1 MPVLAQHL
9 MINRYTTD
17 THEEYAMGI
26 FSRFSDI
33 MNANINALLDR
44 AEDPEKMVRLMI
56 VEMEE
61 TLIEVRT
68 TSARLLADRKTLE
81 RRQRQLQELAA
92 EWEAKTHLAL
102 RKGRDDLARAALQEK
117 HRVAATAA
125 SIDAELAEFAHH
137 LDKLS
142 GDTEQLQAK
151 LADARA
157 RQKSLTMRARAGQS
171 RLEARRK
178 VDSYDTRDAMARF
191 ERYERRLD
199 ELEGQIDAFDLGRGR
214 ATREPGSLAE
224 EFATLEADA
233 GIEAEFQA
241 LKARINLA
249 RSAPAME

>member
-1 MPVLAQHL
+1 
-9 MINRYTTD
+9 
-17 THEEYAMGI
+17 MGI

-61 TLIEVRT
+61 TLIEVRS
-68 TSARLLADRKTLE
+68 TSARLMADRKTLE
-81 RRQRQLQELAA
+81 RRRHQLQELAA
-92 EWEAKTHLAL
+92 EWDAKTELAL

-125 SIDAELAEFAHH
+125 TIDGELAEFAHH

-157 RQKSLTMRARAGQS
+157 RQKSLAMRARAGQS
-171 RLEARRK
+171 RLAARRK
-178 VDSYDTRDAMARF
+178 VESYDTHDALTRF

-199 ELEGQIDAFDLGRGR
+199 ELEGQIDAYDLGRVR
-214 ATREPGSLAE
+214 AGGEPGSLAG
-224 EFATLEADA
+224 EFAALETDD
-233 GIEAEFQA
+233 GIEAELRA
-241 LKARINLA
+241 LKARINPS
-249 RSAPAME
+249 RSAPVME